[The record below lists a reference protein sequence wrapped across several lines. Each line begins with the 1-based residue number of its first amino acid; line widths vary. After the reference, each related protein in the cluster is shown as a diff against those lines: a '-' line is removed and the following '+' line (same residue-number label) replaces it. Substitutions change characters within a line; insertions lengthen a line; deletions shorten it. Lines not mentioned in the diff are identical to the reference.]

1 MKGGDNVKNDY
12 KGIWVFAEQEN
23 GKLHPTVLELLA
35 KSKELQKHNGEKI
48 TAVLLGAGVSGLTET
63 LFAYGA
69 DAVLLAEDEALRSY
83 SARPYQQALT
93 QLAEKYRPAIL
104 LYGATPL
111 GRDLAPRVMVAL
123 DTGLTADAIDLG
135 FDEDGVFYQTTP
147 GYGGKILAHI
157 VILERRPQMA
167 TVHPQICAPL
177 EPGHG
182 VSGELIVEHPA
193 VRADADYEVLESV
206 PAEKSGE
213 PLTEARVVVAGGRGV
228 KTAEELALLRELADL
243 LDGQLASSRPL
254 VDNGMLPHDR
264 QIGQSGATI
273 TPELMFNIAISGSVQ
288 YQLGMQKAKC
298 IVAVN
303 QSEDA
308 PIYDIAHIG
317 AVTDYKKLLPA
328 LIAEIK
334 ARKA

>member
-1 MKGGDNVKNDY
+1 MKSDY
-12 KGIWVFAEQEN
+12 QGIWVFAEQEN

-35 KSKELQKHNGEKI
+35 KSKELQKQNGEKI
-48 TAVLLGAGVSGLTET
+48 TAVLLGADVSALADT
-63 LFAYGA
+63 LFSYGA
-69 DAVLLAEDEALRSY
+69 DAVLLCENEALRSY
-83 SARPYQQALT
+83 SARPYQKALT
-93 QLAEKYRPAIL
+93 QLTEKYRPSII

-111 GRDLAPRVMVAL
+111 GRDLAPRVMVSL

-167 TVHPQICAPL
+167 TVHAQICAPI
-177 EPGHG
+177 EPIANA
-182 VSGELIVEHPA
+182 SGELIVEKLNIEP
-193 VRADADYEVLESV
+193 DGDYEVLETRS
-206 PAEKSGE
+206 AEKSGE
-213 PLTEARVVVAGGRGV
+213 SLAEAKVVVAGGRGV
-228 KTAEELALLRELADL
+228 KTEEDLAMLRELAEFL
-243 LDGQLASSRPL
+243 GGQLASSRPL
-254 VDNGMLPHDR
+254 VDNGMLPHDC
-264 QIGQSGATI
+264 QIGQSGATVS
-273 TPELMFNIAISGSVQ
+273 PDLMLNIAISGSVQ

-298 IVAVN
+298 IVAIN

-317 AVTDYKKLLPA
+317 AVTDYKKLVPA

-334 ARKA
+334 ARKQ

>member
-1 MKGGDNVKNDY
+1 MKSDY

-35 KSKELQKHNGEKI
+35 KSKELQRHNGEKI
-48 TAVLLGAGVSGLTET
+48 TAVLLGADVAELADT
-63 LFAYGA
+63 LFSYGA
-69 DAVLLAEDEALRSY
+69 DAVLLAESEALREY
-83 SARPYQQALT
+83 SARPYQRALT
-93 QLAEKYRPAIL
+93 ELAEKYKPSII

-111 GRDLAPRVMVAL
+111 GRDLAPRMMVAL

-167 TVHPQICAPL
+167 TVHPQICEPL
-177 EPGHG
+177 EPVNGAKG
-182 VSGELIVEHPA
+182 DLLVENLT
-193 VRADADYEVLESV
+193 VEGDAEYEVLETL

-213 PLTEARVVVAGGRGV
+213 SLTEAKVVVAGGRGV
-228 KTAEELALLRELADL
+228 KTEDDLAMLRELAEL
-243 LDGQLASSRPL
+243 LGGQLASSRPL

-264 QIGQSGATI
+264 QIGQSGTTV
-273 TPELMFNIAISGSVQ
+273 TPQLMFNIAISGSVQ

-298 IVAVN
+298 IVAIN

-317 AVTDYKKLLPA
+317 AVVDFKKLVPA
-328 LIAEIK
+328 LITEIK
-334 ARKA
+334 ARKQ

>member
-1 MKGGDNVKNDY
+1 MKSDY

-23 GKLHPTVLELLA
+23 GKLHPSVLELLA

-48 TAVLLGAGVSGLTET
+48 TAVLLGTDVSALTDT
-63 LFAYGA
+63 LFSYGA
-69 DAVLLAEDEALRSY
+69 DAVLLCENEALRSY
-83 SARPYQQALT
+83 SARPYQKALT
-93 QLAEKYRPAIL
+93 QLSEKYRPSII

-111 GRDLAPRVMVAL
+111 GRDLAPRVMVSL

-157 VILERRPQMA
+157 VILECRPQMA
-167 TVHPQICAPL
+167 TVHAQICAPI
-177 EPGHG
+177 EPIANA
-182 VSGELIVEHPA
+182 SGELIVEKLNIEP
-193 VRADADYEVLESV
+193 DGDYEVLETRS
-206 PAEKSGE
+206 AEKSGE
-213 PLTEARVVVAGGRGV
+213 SPAEAKVVVAGGRGV
-228 KTAEELALLRELADL
+228 KTEEDLAMLQELAEL

-264 QIGQSGATI
+264 QIGQSGATVS
-273 TPELMFNIAISGSVQ
+273 PELMLNIAISGSIQ

-298 IVAVN
+298 IVAIN

-308 PIYDIAHIG
+308 PIYDIAHVG
-317 AVTDYKKLLPA
+317 AVTDYKKLVPA

-334 ARKA
+334 ARKQ

>member
-1 MKGGDNVKNDY
+1 MKNDY
-12 KGIWVFAEQEN
+12 QGIWVFAEQEN

-35 KSKELQKHNGEKI
+35 KSKELQNHNGEKI
-48 TAVLLGAGVSGLTET
+48 TAVLLGADVAPLADT

-69 DAVLLAEDEALRSY
+69 DTVLLAEAEALRFY
-83 SARPYQQALT
+83 SARPYEQALK
-93 QLAEKYRPAIL
+93 QLAEKYRPSII

-111 GRDLAPRVMVAL
+111 GRDLAPRLMVAL

-135 FDEDGVFYQTTP
+135 FDEDGVFFQTTP

-167 TVHPQICAPL
+167 TVHPQICEPL
-177 EPGHG
+177 VPVDGAK
-182 VSGELIVEHPA
+182 GELITEQLDVEE
-193 VRADADYEVLESV
+193 DTEYEVLETR

-213 PLTEARVVVAGGRGV
+213 PLTEAKIVVAGGRGV
-228 KTAEELALLRELADL
+228 KNEEDLAMLRELAEL
-243 LDGQLASSRPL
+243 LGGQLASSRPL

-264 QIGQSGATI
+264 QIGQSGTTV
-273 TPELMFNIAISGSVQ
+273 TPKLMFNIAISGSVQ
-288 YQLGMQKAKC
+288 YQLGMQKAGC
-298 IVAVN
+298 IIAVN

-317 AVTDYKKLLPA
+317 AVTDYRKLLPA

-334 ARKA
+334 ARKQ